1 MKIIS
6 ILCMVLA
13 SPVAAEKI
21 SLNEISSYFNAIT
34 TAEAP
39 FSQITDTGE
48 TSTGRLFIRRPGR
61 IRFEYDPPEAT
72 LVVVGGGQVAVFDP
86 KSRDE
91 PLRFPLR
98 HSPLNLVLER
108 EVDLAQRDMVVAHF
122 EAELQTAVTLL
133 LGELIGKHLI
143 QPMKI
148 ENIVCGI
155 ELLTVAEGP
164 CQPIGASI
172 FFAQLNLQHIFHQA
186 RITHGIADIDNASG
200 DL

>member
-6 ILCMVLA
+6 ILCMALA

-21 SLNEISSYFNAIT
+21 SLNEISSYFNAMT
-34 TAEAP
+34 TAEAQ

-98 HSPLNLVLER
+98 HSPLNLILER

-122 EAELQTAVTLL
+122 EVESQTAVTLQDPENPDYGFIQLIFNDNPVQLHQWVVQDNSGGQTHIIL
-133 LGELIGKHLI
+133 LPLIHRRPAVEAI
-143 QPMKI
+143 CDIYQPAFGFI
-148 ENIVCGI
+148 
-155 ELLTVAEGP
+155 
-164 CQPIGASI
+164 
-172 FFAQLNLQHIFHQA
+172 
-186 RITHGIADIDNASG
+186 
-200 DL
+200 

>member
-21 SLNEISSYFNAIT
+21 SLNEISSYFNAMT
-34 TAEAP
+34 TAEAQ

-122 EAELQTAVTLL
+122 EVESQTAVTLQDPENPDYGFIQL
-133 LGELIGKHLI
+133 IFNDNPVQLHQWVVQDNSGGQTHIILDSLTEGEKLSNMLFNI
-143 QPMKI
+143 QHEMRKR
-148 ENIVCGI
+148 
-155 ELLTVAEGP
+155 
-164 CQPIGASI
+164 S
-172 FFAQLNLQHIFHQA
+172 
-186 RITHGIADIDNASG
+186 D
-200 DL
+200 

>member
-21 SLNEISSYFNAIT
+21 SLNEISSYFNSMT
-34 TAEAP
+34 TAEAQ

-122 EAELQTAVTLL
+122 EVESQTAVTLQDPENPDY
-133 LGELIGKHLI
+133 GFIQLIFNDNPVQLDQWVVQGNSGGQTHIILDSLTEGGKLSNMLFNI
-143 QPMKI
+143 QHEMRKR
-148 ENIVCGI
+148 
-155 ELLTVAEGP
+155 
-164 CQPIGASI
+164 S
-172 FFAQLNLQHIFHQA
+172 
-186 RITHGIADIDNASG
+186 D
-200 DL
+200 

>member
-21 SLNEISSYFNAIT
+21 SLNEISSYFNAMT
-34 TAEAP
+34 TAEAQ

-98 HSPLNLVLER
+98 HSPLNLILER

-122 EAELQTAVTLL
+122 EVESQTAVTLQDPENPDY
-133 LGELIGKHLI
+133 GFIQLIFNDNPVQLHQWVVQDNSGGQTHIILDSLTEGGKLSNMLFNI
-143 QPMKI
+143 QHEMRKR
-148 ENIVCGI
+148 
-155 ELLTVAEGP
+155 
-164 CQPIGASI
+164 S
-172 FFAQLNLQHIFHQA
+172 
-186 RITHGIADIDNASG
+186 D
-200 DL
+200 

>member
-21 SLNEISSYFNAIT
+21 SLNEISSYFNAMT
-34 TAEAP
+34 TAEAQ

-108 EVDLAQRDMVVAHF
+108 EVDLGQRDMVVAHF
-122 EAELQTAVTLL
+122 EVESQTAVTLQDPENPDY
-133 LGELIGKHLI
+133 GFIQLIFNDNPVQLDQWVVQDNSGGQTHIILDSLTEGGKLSNMLFNI
-143 QPMKI
+143 QHEMRKR
-148 ENIVCGI
+148 
-155 ELLTVAEGP
+155 
-164 CQPIGASI
+164 S
-172 FFAQLNLQHIFHQA
+172 
-186 RITHGIADIDNASG
+186 D
-200 DL
+200 

>member
-21 SLNEISSYFNAIT
+21 SLNEISSYFNAMT
-34 TAEAP
+34 TAEAQ

-61 IRFEYDPPEAT
+61 IRLEYDPPEAT

-122 EAELQTAVTLL
+122 EVESQTAVTLQDPENPDY
-133 LGELIGKHLI
+133 GFIQLIFNDNPVQLHQWVVQDNSGGQTHIILDSLTEGGKLSNMLFNI
-143 QPMKI
+143 QHEMRKR
-148 ENIVCGI
+148 
-155 ELLTVAEGP
+155 
-164 CQPIGASI
+164 S
-172 FFAQLNLQHIFHQA
+172 
-186 RITHGIADIDNASG
+186 D
-200 DL
+200 

>member
-21 SLNEISSYFNAIT
+21 SLNEISSYFNAMT
-34 TAEAP
+34 TAEAQ
-39 FSQITDTGE
+39 FSQITDTGG

-122 EAELQTAVTLL
+122 EVESQTAVTLQDPENPDY
-133 LGELIGKHLI
+133 GFIQLIFNDNPVQLHQWVVQDNSGGQTHIILDSLTEGGKLSNMLFNI
-143 QPMKI
+143 QHEMRKR
-148 ENIVCGI
+148 
-155 ELLTVAEGP
+155 
-164 CQPIGASI
+164 S
-172 FFAQLNLQHIFHQA
+172 
-186 RITHGIADIDNASG
+186 D
-200 DL
+200 

>member
-13 SPVAAEKI
+13 SPVAAQKI
-21 SLNEISSYFNAIT
+21 SLNEISSYFNAMT
-34 TAEAP
+34 TAEAQ

-122 EAELQTAVTLL
+122 EVESQTAVTLQDPENPDY
-133 LGELIGKHLI
+133 GFIQLIFNDNPVQLDQWVVQDNSGGQTHIILDSLTEGGKLSNMLFNI
-143 QPMKI
+143 QHEMRKR
-148 ENIVCGI
+148 
-155 ELLTVAEGP
+155 
-164 CQPIGASI
+164 S
-172 FFAQLNLQHIFHQA
+172 
-186 RITHGIADIDNASG
+186 D
-200 DL
+200 

>member
-21 SLNEISSYFNAIT
+21 SLNEISSYFNAMT
-34 TAEAP
+34 TAEAQ

-122 EAELQTAVTLL
+122 EVESQTAVTLQDPENPDY
-133 LGELIGKHLI
+133 GFIQLILNDNPVQLDQWVVQDNSGGQTHIILDSLTEGGKLSNMLFNI
-143 QPMKI
+143 QHEMRKR
-148 ENIVCGI
+148 
-155 ELLTVAEGP
+155 
-164 CQPIGASI
+164 S
-172 FFAQLNLQHIFHQA
+172 
-186 RITHGIADIDNASG
+186 D
-200 DL
+200 

>member
-1 MKIIS
+1 MKIIC

-21 SLNEISSYFNAIT
+21 SLNEISSYFNAMT
-34 TAEAP
+34 TAEAQ

-122 EAELQTAVTLL
+122 EVESQTAVTLQDPENPDY
-133 LGELIGKHLI
+133 GFIQLIFNDNPVQLDQWVVQDNSGGQTHIILDSLTEGGKLSNMLFNI
-143 QPMKI
+143 QHEMRKR
-148 ENIVCGI
+148 
-155 ELLTVAEGP
+155 
-164 CQPIGASI
+164 S
-172 FFAQLNLQHIFHQA
+172 
-186 RITHGIADIDNASG
+186 D
-200 DL
+200 

>member
-21 SLNEISSYFNAIT
+21 SLNEISSYFNAMT
-34 TAEAP
+34 TAEAQ

-122 EAELQTAVTLL
+122 EVESQTAVTLQDPENPDY
-133 LGELIGKHLI
+133 GFIQLIFNDNPVQLYQWVVQDNSGGQTHIILDSLTEGGKLSNMLFNI
-143 QPMKI
+143 QHEMRKR
-148 ENIVCGI
+148 
-155 ELLTVAEGP
+155 
-164 CQPIGASI
+164 S
-172 FFAQLNLQHIFHQA
+172 
-186 RITHGIADIDNASG
+186 D
-200 DL
+200 

>member
-21 SLNEISSYFNAIT
+21 SLNEISSYFNAMT
-34 TAEAP
+34 TAEAQ

-122 EAELQTAVTLL
+122 EVESQTAVTLQDPENPDY
-133 LGELIGKHLI
+133 GFIQLIFNDNPVQLHQWVVQDNSGGQTHIILDSLTEGGKLSNTLFNI
-143 QPMKI
+143 QHEMRKR
-148 ENIVCGI
+148 
-155 ELLTVAEGP
+155 
-164 CQPIGASI
+164 S
-172 FFAQLNLQHIFHQA
+172 
-186 RITHGIADIDNASG
+186 D
-200 DL
+200 

>member
-21 SLNEISSYFNAIT
+21 SLNEISSYFNAMT
-34 TAEAP
+34 TAEAQ
-39 FSQITDTGE
+39 FSQITDMGE

-122 EAELQTAVTLL
+122 EVESQTAVTLQDPENPDY
-133 LGELIGKHLI
+133 GFIQLIFNDNPVQLHQWVVQDNSGGQTNIILDSLTEGGKLSNMLFNI
-143 QPMKI
+143 QHEMRKR
-148 ENIVCGI
+148 
-155 ELLTVAEGP
+155 
-164 CQPIGASI
+164 S
-172 FFAQLNLQHIFHQA
+172 
-186 RITHGIADIDNASG
+186 D
-200 DL
+200 

>member
-21 SLNEISSYFNAIT
+21 SLNEISSYFNAMT
-34 TAEAP
+34 TAEAQ
-39 FSQITDTGE
+39 FLQITDTGE

-122 EAELQTAVTLL
+122 EVESQTAVTLQDL
-133 LGELIGKHLI
+133 ENPDYGFIQLIFNDNPVQLHQWVVQDNSGGQTHIILDSLTEGGKLSNMLFNI
-143 QPMKI
+143 QHEMRKR
-148 ENIVCGI
+148 
-155 ELLTVAEGP
+155 
-164 CQPIGASI
+164 S
-172 FFAQLNLQHIFHQA
+172 
-186 RITHGIADIDNASG
+186 D
-200 DL
+200 

>member
-1 MKIIS
+1 MKLIS

-13 SPVAAEKI
+13 SPAVAEKI
-21 SLNEISSYFNAIT
+21 SLNEISSYFNAMT
-34 TAEAP
+34 TAEAQ

-91 PLRFPLR
+91 LLRFPLR

-108 EVDLAQRDMVVAHF
+108 EVDLTQRDMVVAHF
-122 EAELQTAVTLL
+122 EVESQTAVTLQDPENPDY
-133 LGELIGKHLI
+133 GFIQLIFNDNPVQLHQWVVQDNSGGQTHIILDS
-143 QPMKI
+143 
-148 ENIVCGI
+148 
-155 ELLTVAEGP
+155 LTRG
-164 CQPIGASI
+164 
-172 FFAQLNLQHIFHQA
+172 
-186 RITHGIADIDNASG
+186 
-200 DL
+200 

>member
-1 MKIIS
+1 MKLIS

-13 SPVAAEKI
+13 SPVVAEKI
-21 SLNEISSYFNAIT
+21 SLNEISSYFNAMT
-34 TAEAP
+34 TAEAQ

-122 EAELQTAVTLL
+122 EVESQTAVTLQDPENPDY
-133 LGELIGKHLI
+133 GFIQLIFNDNPVQLHQWVVQDNSGGQTHIILDSLTEGGKLSNMLFNI
-143 QPMKI
+143 QHEMRKR
-148 ENIVCGI
+148 
-155 ELLTVAEGP
+155 
-164 CQPIGASI
+164 S
-172 FFAQLNLQHIFHQA
+172 
-186 RITHGIADIDNASG
+186 D
-200 DL
+200 

>member
-21 SLNEISSYFNAIT
+21 SLNEISSYFNAMT
-34 TAEAP
+34 TAEAQ
-39 FSQITDTGE
+39 FLQITDTGE

-122 EAELQTAVTLL
+122 EVESQTAVTLQDPENPDY
-133 LGELIGKHLI
+133 GFIQLIFNDNPVQLHQWVVQDNSGGQTHIILDSLTEGGKLSNMLFNI
-143 QPMKI
+143 QHEMRKR
-148 ENIVCGI
+148 
-155 ELLTVAEGP
+155 
-164 CQPIGASI
+164 S
-172 FFAQLNLQHIFHQA
+172 
-186 RITHGIADIDNASG
+186 D
-200 DL
+200 

>member
-1 MKIIS
+1 MKIIY

-21 SLNEISSYFNAIT
+21 SLNEISSYFNAMT
-34 TAEAP
+34 TAEAQ

-98 HSPLNLVLER
+98 HSPLNLILER

-122 EAELQTAVTLL
+122 EVESQTAVTLQDL
-133 LGELIGKHLI
+133 ENPDYGFIQLIFNDNPVQLHQWVVQDNSGGQTHIILDSLTEGGKLSNMLFNI
-143 QPMKI
+143 QHEMRKR
-148 ENIVCGI
+148 
-155 ELLTVAEGP
+155 
-164 CQPIGASI
+164 S
-172 FFAQLNLQHIFHQA
+172 
-186 RITHGIADIDNASG
+186 D
-200 DL
+200 

>member
-1 MKIIS
+1 MRLITALCL
-6 ILCMVLA
+6 ILA
-13 SPVAAEKI
+13 TPVAAEKI
-21 SLNEISSYFNAIT
+21 SLNEISSYFNAMT
-34 TAEAP
+34 TAEAQ
-39 FSQITDTGE
+39 FSQVTDTGE

-122 EAELQTAVTLL
+122 EVESQTAVTLQDL
-133 LGELIGKHLI
+133 ENPDYGFIQLIFNDNPVQLHQWVVQDNSGGQTHIILDSLTEGGKLSNMLFNI
-143 QPMKI
+143 QHEMRKR
-148 ENIVCGI
+148 
-155 ELLTVAEGP
+155 
-164 CQPIGASI
+164 S
-172 FFAQLNLQHIFHQA
+172 
-186 RITHGIADIDNASG
+186 D
-200 DL
+200 

>member
-1 MKIIS
+1 MKIIC

-21 SLNEISSYFNAIT
+21 SLNEISSYFNAMT
-34 TAEAP
+34 TAEAQ

-122 EAELQTAVTLL
+122 EVESQTAVTLQDPENPDY
-133 LGELIGKHLI
+133 GFIQLIFNDNPVQLDQWVVQDNSGGQTHIILDSLTEGGKLSNILFNI
-143 QPMKI
+143 QHEMRKR
-148 ENIVCGI
+148 
-155 ELLTVAEGP
+155 
-164 CQPIGASI
+164 S
-172 FFAQLNLQHIFHQA
+172 
-186 RITHGIADIDNASG
+186 D
-200 DL
+200 

>member
-1 MKIIS
+1 MRLIS
-6 ILCMVLA
+6 ALCIVFA

-21 SLNEISSYFNAIT
+21 SLNEISSYFNAMT

-39 FSQITDTGE
+39 FSQMTDEGE

-61 IRFEYDPPEAT
+61 MRFEYDPPEKT

-108 EVDLAQRDMVVAHF
+108 EVDLAQRNMVVAHF
-122 EAELQTAVTLL
+122 EAESQTAVTLQDPENPDY
-133 LGELIGKHLI
+133 GFIQLIFTDNPVQLRQWIVQDNSGGRTQIILDSLTEGGRLSNVLFNI
-143 QPMKI
+143 QHEMQKRS
-148 ENIVCGI
+148 E
-155 ELLTVAEGP
+155 
-164 CQPIGASI
+164 
-172 FFAQLNLQHIFHQA
+172 
-186 RITHGIADIDNASG
+186 
-200 DL
+200 

>member
-6 ILCMVLA
+6 ILCMALA

-21 SLNEISSYFNAIT
+21 SLNEISSYFNAMT
-34 TAEAP
+34 TAEAQ

-122 EAELQTAVTLL
+122 EVESQTAVTLQHPENPDY
-133 LGELIGKHLI
+133 GFIQLIFNDNPVQLHQWVVQDNSGGQTHIILDSLTEGGKLSNMLFNI
-143 QPMKI
+143 QHEMRKR
-148 ENIVCGI
+148 
-155 ELLTVAEGP
+155 
-164 CQPIGASI
+164 S
-172 FFAQLNLQHIFHQA
+172 
-186 RITHGIADIDNASG
+186 D
-200 DL
+200 

>member
-1 MKIIS
+1 MKIIC

-21 SLNEISSYFNAIT
+21 SLNEISSYFNAMT
-34 TAEAP
+34 TAEAQ

-98 HSPLNLVLER
+98 YSPLNLVLER

-122 EAELQTAVTLL
+122 EVESQTAVTLQDPENPDY
-133 LGELIGKHLI
+133 GFIQLIFNDNPVQLDQWVVQDNSGGQTHIILDSLTEGGKLSNMLFNI
-143 QPMKI
+143 QHEMRKR
-148 ENIVCGI
+148 
-155 ELLTVAEGP
+155 
-164 CQPIGASI
+164 S
-172 FFAQLNLQHIFHQA
+172 
-186 RITHGIADIDNASG
+186 D
-200 DL
+200 

>member
-21 SLNEISSYFNAIT
+21 SLNEISSYFNAMT
-34 TAEAP
+34 TAQAQ

-122 EAELQTAVTLL
+122 EVESQTAVTLQDPENPDY
-133 LGELIGKHLI
+133 GFIQLIFNDNPVQLDQWVVQDNSGGQTHIILDSLTEGGKLSNMLFNI
-143 QPMKI
+143 QHEMRKR
-148 ENIVCGI
+148 
-155 ELLTVAEGP
+155 
-164 CQPIGASI
+164 S
-172 FFAQLNLQHIFHQA
+172 
-186 RITHGIADIDNASG
+186 D
-200 DL
+200 

>member
-1 MKIIS
+1 MKLIS
-6 ILCMVLA
+6 ALCVILT
-13 SPVAAEKI
+13 SPVVAEKI
-21 SLNEISSYFNAIT
+21 SLNEISSYFNAMT
-34 TAEAP
+34 TAEGQ

-122 EAELQTAVTLL
+122 EAESQTAVTLQDAENPDY
-133 LGELIGKHLI
+133 GFIQLIFTNNPVQLREWIVQDNSGGRTQIVLDSLTEGGRLSNVLFNI
-143 QPMKI
+143 QYEMQKR
-148 ENIVCGI
+148 
-155 ELLTVAEGP
+155 
-164 CQPIGASI
+164 SK
-172 FFAQLNLQHIFHQA
+172 
-186 RITHGIADIDNASG
+186 
-200 DL
+200 

>member
-21 SLNEISSYFNAIT
+21 SLNEISSYFNAMT
-34 TAEAP
+34 TAEAQ

-122 EAELQTAVTLL
+122 EVESQTAVTLQDPENPDY
-133 LGELIGKHLI
+133 GFIQLIFNDNPVQLDQWVVQDNSGGQTHIILDSLTEGGKLSNILFNI
-143 QPMKI
+143 QHEMRKR
-148 ENIVCGI
+148 
-155 ELLTVAEGP
+155 
-164 CQPIGASI
+164 S
-172 FFAQLNLQHIFHQA
+172 
-186 RITHGIADIDNASG
+186 D
-200 DL
+200 

>member
-1 MKIIS
+1 MKLIS

-21 SLNEISSYFNAIT
+21 SLNEISSYFNAMT
-34 TAEAP
+34 TAEAQ

-91 PLRFPLR
+91 LLRFPLR

-122 EAELQTAVTLL
+122 EVESQTAVTLQNPENPDY
-133 LGELIGKHLI
+133 GFIQLIFNDNPVQLHQWVVQDNSGGQTHIILDSLTEGGKLSNMLFNI
-143 QPMKI
+143 QHEMRKR
-148 ENIVCGI
+148 
-155 ELLTVAEGP
+155 
-164 CQPIGASI
+164 S
-172 FFAQLNLQHIFHQA
+172 
-186 RITHGIADIDNASG
+186 D
-200 DL
+200 